1 MTKDTE
7 ALRKML
13 VPLLK
18 AIEHP
23 DLGLDWTLPWKVVP
37 CDGKPTI
44 ASNRGGNLFRGYI
57 ATWQEAELI
66 VAVVNALPDILVA
79 ITPDTIGSHFGN
91 GGGFDPSAVE
101 PVAWQFDH
109 PTYSRSWDIG
119 PLTDHA
125 KSRGWTETPLYTHP
139 PHPAPVDPVAGG
151 EALREASSSADFH
164 QRRGMLADVI
174 LAALHEYDEW
184 MIDDRYDYD
193 VALEKVVAQL
203 ERGREIAALKGPA
216 A

>member
-91 GGGFDPSAVE
+91 GGGFDPE
-101 PVAWQFDH
+101 PVAYRYVHRNYAGQKINIYGDH
-109 PTYSRSWDIG
+109 PVRVNG
-119 PLTDHA
+119 ALPE
-125 KSRGWTETPLYTHP
+125 ETHPLYAHP

-151 EALREASSSADFH
+151 EALRE
-164 QRRGMLADVI
+164 LARAID
-174 LAALHEYDEW
+174 LARTTDQSDHWVRVTELTD
-184 MIDDRYDYD
+184 
-193 VALEKVVAQL
+193 
-203 ERGREIAALKGPA
+203 AALKGPA